1 MNGQT
6 QPSRS
11 NFGPRLKLADRLPL
25 RKGRFRSKSMLK
37 IQRECQNHQANM
49 KYMNIVKRSRIVN
62 DQRENVAKQLAEKN
76 PPKDS
81 NVRPRSGLLAKN
93 SESKHSGQ
101 PTTLSLENSLN
112 LSPMDFECSKTSRI
126 RNIVLSEKMK
136 MAAPSKSKDDSN
148 ATSRC
153 LEQPHHVESSYP
165 TQLNVMASLVHKA
178 NNVDLSNLNNGAL
191 GSRSKGRS
199 NPYQGEYINVRKD
212 GTKKSNPIKKRRV
225 SRKSNIATNHSRLQG
240 NNASFMEGRNCARVS
255 SKHVLLNEFT
265 ETNLKLP
272 NRDKL
277 VGGNGKTNN
286 GKCRRKQ
293 PLLEEMLDTDRGIGS
308 DGAVQHDLTCRS
320 MKRWKCIEDTED
332 EEDNDGDQRATI
344 VEHDEGA
351 HLENLTFVPVMN
363 QGRCTETNEGEVDG
377 GYQNP
382 FGVENDCE
390 GVQRLGTYKS
400 KKKRRKYIETNKYQD
415 EMCDQH
421 QVRGEDGTNELT
433 QAALSKHF
441 VERQCYCC
449 SKPIDKPGW
458 SGIFKIDDKEYISLV
473 GYFST
478 KSCEKVRKLSL
489 SRLVQVTKVPRLTA
503 WPKIWKVSKPTVDN
517 IRLYFFPH
525 EMRHDEELDQLV
537 KEVMDKNLVLRAV
550 IDEAEMLIFPSLLLP
565 ERHQRFQTK
574 HYLWAAFK
582 AKEDK
587 DPVPAN
593 HGPISPSME
602 ARPCSSS
609 VFSIV
614 VRKTPDLEPKVQ
626 QFIKDMER
634 EGSLVAVMQGEAIGP
649 R

>member
-25 RKGRFRSKSMLK
+25 RKGRFRSKPMLK

-62 DQRENVAKQLAEKN
+62 DQRANVAKQLAEKN
-76 PPKDS
+76 PPKDN
-81 NVRPRSGLLAKN
+81 NVRPRSALLAKN

-112 LSPMDFECSKTSRI
+112 LSPMDFKCSKTSRV
-126 RNIVLSEKMK
+126 RNIDLSEKMK

-191 GSRSKGRS
+191 GSRSKGWS

-225 SRKSNIATNHSRLQG
+225 SRKSNIAMVSGLLVADNNDPNKEKGRQDEVMTKEKGMIGYRSEIIAMSRNGHKQTSTTKTNEVPNSSSLLVGKKHVQGLRNNLGDNSSHLFGKTHSRLQG
-240 NNASFMEGRNCARVS
+240 NNASFMEGRDCARVS
-255 SKHVLLNEFT
+255 SKHVLSNEFI

-286 GKCRRKQ
+286 GKCRRRKQ
-293 PLLEEMLDTDRGIGS
+293 PLLEEMLDTHGGIGS

-332 EEDNDGDQRATI
+332 EEDNDGDQHATV
-344 VEHDEGA
+344 VENDEGA

-433 QAALSKHF
+433 QAALSKHC
-441 VERQCYCC
+441 VEQQCYCC
-449 SKPIDKPGW
+449 SKPIDKHGW
-458 SGIFKIDDKEYISLV
+458 SGIFKIDDKEYISLT
-473 GYFST
+473 GHFST

-489 SRLVQVTKVPRLTA
+489 PRLVQVTKVPRLAA
-503 WPKIWKVSKPTVDN
+503 WPKIWKASKPTGDS
-517 IRLYFFPH
+517 IGLYFFPH
-525 EMRHDEELDQLV
+525 EMRHDEELDQLLSLG
-537 KEVMDKNLVLRAV
+537 MMKN
-550 IDEAEMLIFPSLLLP
+550 
-565 ERHQRFQTK
+565 
-574 HYLWAAFK
+574 
-582 AKEDK
+582 
-587 DPVPAN
+587 
-593 HGPISPSME
+593 
-602 ARPCSSS
+602 
-609 VFSIV
+609 
-614 VRKTPDLEPKVQ
+614 
-626 QFIKDMER
+626 
-634 EGSLVAVMQGEAIGP
+634 
-649 R
+649 